1 MRFVRYQGRVGI
13 IAEIGQEMTEKSI
26 GSDLDDHL
34 GLWFGDFD
42 QTGRPVIYSIPAEL
56 VQQSEAVESVVQH

>member
-13 IAEIGQEMTEKSI
+13 IAETGREMTEKNI

-42 QTGRPVIYSIPAEL
+42 QAGRPVIYSIPAEL
-56 VQQSEAVESVVQH
+56 VQQSEAVESVLQH